1 MTPGEL
7 PGGDF
12 RTCEPRR
19 IPGAR
24 TGSEIDRRPASTAG
38 VRPNQRFRPEDR
50 VRRRAEYVAIYDRGR
65 RLSGRLMTVFLLEN
79 DRNRPR
85 LGIAATRKFG
95 SAVQRNR
102 AKRLVREAFRR
113 HRPQAGLDI
122 VVIPR
127 REMLDADYRH
137 VEADY
142 LSVLERRGR
151 KHHGA

>member
-1 MTPGEL
+1 M
-7 PGGDF
+7 
-12 RTCEPRR
+12 
-19 IPGAR
+19 AV
-24 TGSEIDRRPASTAG
+24 
-38 VRPNQRFRPEDR
+38 VRPNERFQPDDR
-50 VRRRAEYVAIYDRGR
+50 VRRRPEYVAIYDRGR
-65 RLSGRLMTVFLLEN
+65 RMSGRLMTVFLLEN
-79 DRNRPR
+79 DKNRPR

-102 AKRLVREAFRR
+102 AKRFVREAFRR
-113 HRPQAGLDI
+113 HKPQAALDI

-127 REMLDADYRH
+127 REMLQADYRQ

>member
-1 MTPGEL
+1 VTPGEH
-7 PGGDF
+7 
-12 RTCEPRR
+12 TN
-19 IPGAR
+19 
-24 TGSEIDRRPASTAG
+24 PASTAV
-38 VRPNQRFRPEDR
+38 VRPNEGFRPEDR

-65 RLSGRLMTVFLLEN
+65 RLSGRLMTIFLLEN
-79 DRNRPR
+79 DRSRPR

-102 AKRLVREAFRR
+102 AKRLVREVFR
-113 HRPQAGLDI
+113 HHKPQAGLDV

-127 REMLDADYRH
+127 REMLEADYRQ

-151 KHHGA
+151 KQQHGA